1 MLKIILLII
10 LIAAGFFYYQN
21 QFFSEKEIKT
31 ANPIL
36 ETVNQFIPTP
46 TPQPLIVPDSYEIPI
61 KTHVFQTFNN
71 CGPAA
76 MSMALSYYNISKTQT
91 EIGQALRPY
100 QIPGGDN
107 DDKSVTLEEL
117 SKYAENLGLLTYHRP
132 NGSEELLKKFIANDI
147 PVIVRTWTK
156 PNEDIG
162 HYRIIRGYTENEF
175 IQDDSLQN
183 KNLRYS
189 FFEFNEIWKK
199 FNYEYLVLVPKE
211 KQKLAEQILG
221 EDLDFKKSWEYA
233 IELSRKELQ
242 KKPDDVYSRFNLS
255 VAFYYIGDYQESVS
269 EFEKVEDSLPFRT
282 LWYQLEPVLAYRKLG
297 NNERVLE
304 ITDRILNY
312 HNRAYSELY
321 KLRGDIFK
329 EQGKEIE
336 AEEEYNKAKLYNST
350 GSYLVNLI

>member
-1 MLKIILLII
+1 MLKIILLIV
-10 LIAAGFFYYQN
+10 LLTAGFFYYQN
-21 QFFSEKEIKT
+21 QFFSGEEIKT
-31 ANPIL
+31 ANPVV
-36 ETVNQFIPTP
+36 ETINQIIPTP
-46 TPQPLIVPDSYEIPI
+46 TPIVVPLTYEIPLR
-61 KTHVFQTFNN
+61 THVFQSFNN

-76 MSMALSYYNISKTQT
+76 MSMALSYYNIKKSQA

-117 SKYAENLGLLTYHRP
+117 SKYAVEQGLLTYHRP
-132 NGSEELLKKFIANDI
+132 NGSEELLKKFISNDI
-147 PVIVRTWTK
+147 PVITRTWTK

-189 FFEFNEIWKK
+189 FPDFNEIWKK
-199 FNYEYLVLVPKE
+199 FNFEYLVLVPKE

-221 EDLDFKKSWEYA
+221 EDLDFRKSWVHA
-233 IELSRKELQ
+233 VELSNQELQ
-242 KKPDDVYSRFNLS
+242 KNPDDIYSRFNLS
-255 VAFYYIGDYQESVS
+255 VALYYIGDYQSSAS
-269 EFEKVEDSLPFRT
+269 EFEKVETKLPFRT

-297 NNERVLE
+297 NTSKVLE
-304 ITDRILNY
+304 ISKKVLNY

-321 KLRGDIFK
+321 QLRGEIFK
-329 EQGKEIE
+329 EQGRNLET
-336 AEEEYNKAKLYNST
+336 EEEFRKAKQYNFTESF
-350 GSYLVNLI
+350 LVNLN